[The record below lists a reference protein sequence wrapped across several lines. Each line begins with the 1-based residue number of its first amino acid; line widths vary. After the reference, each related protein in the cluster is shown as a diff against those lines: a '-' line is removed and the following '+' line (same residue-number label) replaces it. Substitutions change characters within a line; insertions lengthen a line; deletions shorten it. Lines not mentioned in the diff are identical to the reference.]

1 MSRDNFQNTSG
12 CQKFRPIINTMA
24 WRQWRF
30 LYA

>member
-24 WRQWRF
+24 WRF